1 MQKSPKNVSEWQLSK
16 HSRNEVS
23 CPVCHGA
30 KHVSEKDVD
39 QVVPVKPDKC
49 ALCHQIQGDQF
60 KSGKHSKAWSAMK
73 AMPTAHRQ
81 PMVLTQGMKGCGG
94 CHRIGLKTEA
104 EIGALKEKETD
115 FGIASCDACH
125 TRHTFSVKEAKQP
138 QVCQT
143 CHMGYDTS
151 QWEMYS
157 SSKHGVRFLLDQGR
171 IAPESI
177 VAPSCQTCHMNGGD
191 HAVRTA
197 WGFFAVRLPMPEDK
211 QWASDR
217 AVILQALR
225 MLDGDATTTA
235 RPNVVKAADVAR
247 FTQEDWQKERNK
259 MLKACN
265 KCHSLSFAGKEL
277 EKGDQ
282 MIKKADQL
290 MAEAISIVAELY
302 KDGILDK
309 PKIYRDAFPDLLTF
323 HDAPTVIEQKL
334 FVMFFEHRTRAFQ
347 GTFHVNPDY
356 AEWYGWSEMRRD
368 LTEIKSLAAAMQK
381 KTK

>member
-30 KHVSEKDVD
+30 KHVTEKDVD

-49 ALCHQIQGDQF
+49 VLCHQIQGDQF
-60 KSGKHSKAWSAMK
+60 RSGKHSKAWSAMK

-81 PMVLTQGMKGCGG
+81 SMVLTQGMKGCGG
-94 CHRIGLKTEA
+94 CHRIGLKTEV
-104 EIGALKEKETD
+104 EIGAIKEKGTD

-125 TRHTFSVKEAKQP
+125 SRHTFSVKEAKQP
-138 QVCQT
+138 LVCQT
-143 CHMGYDTS
+143 CHMGYDTP

-157 SSKHGVRFLLDQGR
+157 SSKHGVRFLLDQGG
-171 IAPESI
+171 IPSESI
-177 VAPSCQTCHMNGGD
+177 VAPSCQTCHMQGGN

-211 QWASDR
+211 RWASNR
-217 AVILQALR
+217 AVILQALG
-225 MLDGDATTTA
+225 MLDGDATATA
-235 RPNVVKAADVAR
+235 RLNVAKAVDVAR
-247 FTQEDWQKERNK
+247 FTQEGWQKERDK
-259 MLKACN
+259 MLKTCK
-265 KCHSLSFAGKEL
+265 KCHSLSFAGNEL
-277 EKGDQ
+277 EKGDRI
-282 MIKKADQL
+282 IKKADRL
-290 MAEAISIVAELY
+290 MAKAIRIVAELY
-302 KDGILDK
+302 KDGTLAK

-323 HDAPTVIEQKL
+323 YDAPTVIEQKL
-334 FVMFFEHRTRAFQ
+334 FVMFFEHRMRAFQ

-368 LTEIKSLAAAMQK
+368 LTEIKSLAAEMRK

>member
-23 CPVCHGA
+23 CPVCHGT
-30 KHVSEKDVD
+30 KHVTEKDVD

-81 PMVLTQGMKGCGG
+81 PMALTQGMKGCGG

-104 EIGALKEKETD
+104 EIGAIKEKGTD

-125 TRHTFSVKEAKQP
+125 TRHTFSVKEAKRP

-157 SSKHGVRFLLDQGR
+157 SSKHGVRFLLDQGK
-171 IAPESI
+171 IPPESI
-177 VAPSCQTCHMNGGD
+177 VAPSCQTCHMKGGD

-211 QWASDR
+211 RWASNR
-217 AVILQALR
+217 AVILQALG
-225 MLDGDATTTA
+225 MLNGDATTTA
-235 RPNVVKAADVAR
+235 RLNVVKAADGAR
-247 FTQEDWQKERNK
+247 FTQEDWQKERDK
-259 MLKACN
+259 MLKTCN
-265 KCHSLSFAGKEL
+265 KCHSLSFVRNEL
-277 EKGDQ
+277 EKGDRI
-282 MIKKADQL
+282 IKKADRL
-290 MAEAISIVAELY
+290 MAKAIHIVAELY
-302 KDGILDK
+302 KDGTLAK
-309 PKIYRDAFPDLLTF
+309 PKIYRNAFP
-323 HDAPTVIEQKL
+323 E
-334 FVMFFEHRTRAFQ
+334 
-347 GTFHVNPDY
+347 
-356 AEWYGWSEMRRD
+356 
-368 LTEIKSLAAAMQK
+368 LAYIIRY
-381 KTK
+381 TNCD

>member
-30 KHVSEKDVD
+30 KHVTEKDVD

-60 KSGKHSKAWSAMK
+60 KSGKHSKAWSAME
-73 AMPTAHRQ
+73 AMLTAHRQ
-81 PMVLTQGMKGCGG
+81 PMVLTPGMKGCGG
-94 CHRIGLKTEA
+94 CHRIGLKTAA
-104 EIGALKEKETD
+104 EIGALKKKGTD

-157 SSKHGVRFLLDQGR
+157 SSKHGVQFLLDQGR
-171 IAPESI
+171 IPLESI
-177 VAPSCQTCHMNGGD
+177 VAPSCQTCHMKGGD

-217 AVILQALR
+217 AVLKVLKHRKNSGVNCIQGMR
-225 MLDGDATTTA
+225 NEMSD
-235 RPNVVKAADVAR
+235 RAR
-247 FTQEDWQKERNK
+247 FHK
-259 MLKACN
+259 
-265 KCHSLSFAGKEL
+265 
-277 EKGDQ
+277 
-282 MIKKADQL
+282 
-290 MAEAISIVAELY
+290 
-302 KDGILDK
+302 
-309 PKIYRDAFPDLLTF
+309 
-323 HDAPTVIEQKL
+323 
-334 FVMFFEHRTRAFQ
+334 
-347 GTFHVNPDY
+347 
-356 AEWYGWSEMRRD
+356 
-368 LTEIKSLAAAMQK
+368 
-381 KTK
+381 